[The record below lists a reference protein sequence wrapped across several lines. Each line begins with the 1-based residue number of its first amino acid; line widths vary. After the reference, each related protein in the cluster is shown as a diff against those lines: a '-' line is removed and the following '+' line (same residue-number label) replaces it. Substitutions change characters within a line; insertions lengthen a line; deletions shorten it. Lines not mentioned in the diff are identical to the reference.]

1 MNLNEIHYFCPS
13 NIIDMKKITRTQ
25 RPLILITNDDGIQA
39 KGINTLAQY
48 LQPLAD
54 IVVVAPDSPRSGQS
68 TAITVSTPLRMK
80 IVEEREGICFVR
92 TTGTPVDC
100 VKLAINL
107 LLDKKPDLIVSGI
120 NHGSNAAVNVIYSGT
135 MGAVNEG
142 TLLGIPS
149 IGFSLCSHNPDAN
162 FEPCHEIIIDLCRKV
177 LASTGSWQKGM
188 GLNVNFPKSP
198 EILGAKICRAARGHW
213 SEEYDCRIDPNGNE
227 YYWLTG
233 RYENTEPDAD
243 DTDEYWLAR
252 NYATIVPTLTDLT
265 HREAL
270 ATLPTLLGMK

>member
-1 MNLNEIHYFCPS
+1 MELNEIDYFC
-13 NIIDMKKITRTQ
+13 DMKKITRTQ
-25 RPLILITNDDGIQA
+25 RPLILITNDDGIHA
-39 KGINTLAQY
+39 KGINVLARY

-68 TAITVSTPLRMK
+68 SAITVSSPLRMK
-80 IVEEREGICFVR
+80 MVEECEGIRFFS

-107 LLDKKPDLIVSGI
+107 LLDEKPDLIVSGI

-142 TLLGIPS
+142 ALLGIPS
-149 IGFSLCSHNPDAN
+149 IGLSLCSHNPDAD
-162 FEPCHEIIIDLCRKV
+162 FEPCRAIIIDLCQRA
-177 LASTGSWQKGM
+177 LACANSWKKGM

-198 EILGAKICRAARGHW
+198 EVLGAKFCRAARGHW
-213 SEEYDCRIDPNGNE
+213 SEEYDCRIDPNGKE

-233 RYENTEPDAD
+233 RYENSEPNAN
-243 DTDEYWLAR
+243 DTDEYWLSR
-252 NYATIVPTLTDLT
+252 GYASIAPTLTDLT
-265 HREAL
+265 DQES
-270 ATLPTLLGMK
+270 LPNLPKLLGME